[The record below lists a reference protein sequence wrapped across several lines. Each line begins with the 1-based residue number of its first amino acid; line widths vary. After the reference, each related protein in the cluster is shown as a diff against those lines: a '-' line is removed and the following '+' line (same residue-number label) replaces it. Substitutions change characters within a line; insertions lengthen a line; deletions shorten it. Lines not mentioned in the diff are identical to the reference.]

1 VLFFRVF
8 YTPFILCLLLSGC
21 DREPVK
27 GNPSAGRIQTAASQT
42 DGSADGCVWVV
53 DSTLNGRLYLCG
65 TIHILREQ
73 DYPLAPGYEAAYRGS
88 DKLLLELPPV
98 KGSGPELSMKMS
110 QLGTFSSDTSLE
122 AHVGAHAWKAVQT
135 WALRR
140 GLDPSSMKRFRP
152 WFVSLLIT
160 SKEYALLGA
169 TPELGV
175 DKHFSAR
182 AESDGKPGEGLE
194 TDDFQL
200 QMFTSLTNE
209 QQRELLDQTLA
220 ELSTVPDEYEKMI
233 LAWKK
238 GDLPALH
245 AMLFREAEKHPDL
258 MNLFLTDRNR
268 VWIEKLDAMLRR
280 GEKVMVL
287 VGAGHLT
294 GDAGLIELLKKRGH
308 QVRHY
313 REVKH
318 F

>member
-1 VLFFRVF
+1 
-8 YTPFILCLLLSGC
+8 P
-21 DREPVK
+21 
-27 GNPSAGRIQTAASQT
+27 IQVARSHS

-53 DSTLNGRLYLCG
+53 DSEQNGRLYLCG

-88 DKLLLELPPV
+88 DKLLLELPPG

-122 AHVGAHAWKAVQT
+122 ANVSTQAWEAVQT
-135 WALRR
+135 WAAKR

-152 WFVSLLIT
+152 WFVSLLMT

-182 AESDGKPGEGLE
+182 AATDGKLGEGLE

-209 QQRELLDQTLA
+209 QQQELLDQTLA
-220 ELSTVPDEYEKMI
+220 ELSTVPDEYAKMI

-245 AMLFREAEKHPDL
+245 AMLFRETEKHPEL
-258 MNLFLTDRNR
+258 MSLFLTNRNR
-268 VWIEKLDAMLRR
+268 VWVEKLDVMLRR

-287 VGAGHLT
+287 VGTGHLT
-294 GDAGLIELLKKRGH
+294 GDAGLIELLKKRGYP
-308 QVRHY
+308 VRHY
-313 REVKH
+313 REVEH